1 MTIPV
6 VWLQA
11 TIRRNFSFPAPCPF
25 YSGIDKRRQDIT
37 DPSPIKPSAALAR
50 PDPQS
55 SAVFS
60 SRQSP
65 QDHPL
70 PTPLR
75 D

>member
-11 TIRRNFSFPAPCPF
+11 AIRRNFSFPAPCPF
-25 YSGIDKRRQDIT
+25 YSGIGKCRQDIT
-37 DPSPIKPSAALAR
+37 DQSPIRLSAALAR
-50 PDPQS
+50 PGPQS
-55 SAVFS
+55 SAAFS

-65 QDHPL
+65 QNHPL